1 MNDPDLLFTAK
12 RFRVVRVVQETPD
25 GTPHTREIVR
35 HPGAV
40 AILPVL
46 DDGRIV
52 LIENYRVSS
61 RQTLVELPAGTLEPG
76 EDPQQAA
83 VRELAEETGYR
94 AGRIQPLTVFY
105 TSPGILDELMH
116 LYLATAVVPGATSL
130 DPGED
135 IRPLVVTLGEALEMV
150 RDGRIRD
157 GKSLA
162 GLLYYDKFCRT

>member
-1 MNDPDLLFTAK
+1 MPPTKFWAEMSWRDFAAMDMTK
-12 RFRVVRVVQETPD
+12 
-25 GTPHTREIVR
+25 
-35 HPGAV
+35 AV